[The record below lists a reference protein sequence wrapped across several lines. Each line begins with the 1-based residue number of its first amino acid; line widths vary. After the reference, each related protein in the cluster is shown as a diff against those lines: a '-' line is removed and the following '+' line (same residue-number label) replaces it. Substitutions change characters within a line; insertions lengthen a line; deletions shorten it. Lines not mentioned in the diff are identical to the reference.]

1 MHLVRFFKSFCILQ
15 KTMETLT
22 RVLSRHVYNLDLAN
36 LPLDRL
42 TEQKSKKRRGGGS
55 GSQPSASTKEAVVK
69 RITEGALG
77 TSFYTGAVLR

>member
-1 MHLVRFFKSFCILQ
+1 
-15 KTMETLT
+15 METLT

-69 RITEGALG
+69 RITEGALR
-77 TSFYTGAVLR
+77 TCVLFVLCYIYCYVNRLQLCLFKF